1 MDSGKK
7 YFIYLSI
14 IIIAIILQL
23 VLIFS
28 EERNTPGK
36 SAVGFAKA
44 YFVLD
49 PSMADYLCNELTQ
62 GAEEDVVGRY
72 LQRVA
77 DNAKAMG
84 FEFNY
89 MKEALYHIE
98 TDTKMEGENKAQVRI
113 IAEERRYV
121 NPLYA
126 SIGRWFV
133 LTEAHEVDETLTLV
147 KEDGRWKVCDHPFSL
162 VGSP

>member
-7 YFIYLSI
+7 YFIYLSV
-14 IIIAIILQL
+14 IIIAIVLQL
-23 VLIFS
+23 ILIFG

-44 YFVLD
+44 YFILD
-49 PSMADYLCNELTQ
+49 ASMADYLCNELTQ

-72 LQRVA
+72 LQRVT

-84 FEFNY
+84 FEFDY

-98 TDTKMEGENKAQVRI
+98 TETKMEGENKARVRI
-113 IAEERRYV
+113 TAERRRYV
-121 NPLYA
+121 NPVYA
-126 SIGRWFV
+126 SIGRWFA
-133 LTEAHEVDETLTLV
+133 LTDFHKVDETLTLV
-147 KEDGRWKVCDHPFSL
+147 KEGGRWKVCDHPLSL
-162 VGSP
+162 VGR